1 MANKRKDKYGKVL
14 KKGESQRQDNT
25 YMYRW
30 VNNGGRRECIYA
42 HTLAELREMEEEIER
57 ELALGISRKTYTLNE
72 QIERYLKTKVG
83 LADSTREN
91 YRYYF
96 EHVIKDSGIGKSKVI
111 DIRKSDILLF
121 YNLLT
126 EQGLSVGTIKI
137 IHKIVRPALQLACDD
152 NVIAKNP
159 ADGCTKEYVDDMEK
173 KYALTFEEEKKLLDR
188 ILARTKMKRYYPM
201 YAIMLHT
208 GLRISEVIGLTWND
222 VDLENRLININHQ
235 VQYRKVHGDMKLY
248 ANDTKTN
255 AGNRIIPM
263 TDDVYRLFIE
273 QKKVWLVTKK
283 DPDFEV
289 DGYKN
294 FAFVSHMTG
303 KCMNHNS
310 IRRMMKRIVDMNNE
324 REVQLPDISPHIL
337 RHTACC
343 RFAESG
349 CDIKVLQ
356 YLMGQTD
363 IRTTMRVYNHVDLGR
378 VKRELSKLENLS
390 KNAEKTTSEF
400 TPNFTPFSSK
410 YM

>member
-1 MANKRKDKYGKVL
+1 MSEKRKDHKGRVL
-14 KKGESQRQDNT
+14 KKGESQRKDNT

-30 VNNGGRRECIYA
+30 TSNNGKRECIYA
-42 HTLAELREMEEEIER
+42 RTLTELRELEKEVDREI
-57 ELALGISRKTYTLNE
+57 AIGICRNSYTLNE
-72 QIERYLKTKVG
+72 QIERYLKTKVS
-83 LADSTREN
+83 LANSTREN
-91 YRYYF
+91 YKYYF
-96 EHVIKDSGIGKSKVI
+96 EHIIQESQLGNAKVV

-121 YNLLT
+121 YNNLK

-137 IHKIVRPALQLACDD
+137 IHKIIRPAFQLACDD
-152 NVIAKNP
+152 NVIVKNP
-159 ADGCTKEYVDDMEK
+159 ADGCTKEYVEDIEK
-173 KYALTFEEEKKLLDR
+173 KYALTFEEEGEFLDR
-188 ILARTKMKRYYPM
+188 IKMRPRMERYFPM
-201 YAIMLHT
+201 YAIMLQT
-208 GLRISEVIGLTWND
+208 GLRISELIGLTWND
-222 VDLENRLININHQ
+222 IDMDKREISVNHQ
-235 VQYRKVHGDMKLY
+235 VQYRMVQGDMKLY

-263 TDDVYRLFIE
+263 TNDVYSLFSE
-273 QKKVWLVTKK
+273 QKKVLMKTKK

-294 FAFVSHMTG
+294 FVFVSHVTG

-310 IRRMMKRIVDMNNE
+310 IRRMMRKIVNMNSE
-324 REVQLPDISPHIL
+324 REIQLPNISPHIL

-343 RFAESG
+343 RYAESG

-378 VKRELSKLENLS
+378 VKRELDKLEMLNIQP
-390 KNAEKTTSEF
+390 KNF
-400 TPNFTPFSSK
+400 TPNFTPFASK

>member
-1 MANKRKDKYGKVL
+1 MSEKRKDHKGRVL
-14 KKGESQRQDNT
+14 KKGESQRKDNT

-30 VNNGGRRECIYA
+30 TSNNGKRECIYA
-42 HTLAELREMEEEIER
+42 RTLTELRELEKEVDREI
-57 ELALGISRKTYTLNE
+57 AIGICRNSYTLNE
-72 QIERYLKTKVG
+72 QIERYLKTKVS
-83 LADSTREN
+83 LANSTREN
-91 YRYYF
+91 YKYYF
-96 EHVIKDSGIGKSKVI
+96 EHIIQESQLGNAKVV

-121 YNLLT
+121 YNNLK

-137 IHKIVRPALQLACDD
+137 IHKIIRPAFQLACDD
-152 NVIAKNP
+152 NVIVKNP
-159 ADGCTKEYVDDMEK
+159 ADGCTKEYVEDIEK
-173 KYALTFEEEKKLLDR
+173 KYALTFEEEGEFLDR
-188 ILARTKMKRYYPM
+188 IKMRPRMERYFPM
-201 YAIMLHT
+201 YAIMLQT
-208 GLRISEVIGLTWND
+208 GLRISELIGLTWND
-222 VDLENRLININHQ
+222 IDMDKREISVNHQ
-235 VQYRKVHGDMKLY
+235 VQYRMVQGDMKLY

-263 TDDVYRLFIE
+263 TNDVYSLFSE
-273 QKKVWLVTKK
+273 QKKVWMKTKK

-294 FAFVSHMTG
+294 FVFVSHVTG

-310 IRRMMKRIVDMNNE
+310 IRRMMRKIVNMNSE
-324 REVQLPDISPHIL
+324 REIQLPNISPHIL

-343 RFAESG
+343 RYAESG

-378 VKRELSKLENLS
+378 VKRALDKLEMLNIQP
-390 KNAEKTTSEF
+390 KNF
-400 TPNFTPFSSK
+400 TPNFTPFASK